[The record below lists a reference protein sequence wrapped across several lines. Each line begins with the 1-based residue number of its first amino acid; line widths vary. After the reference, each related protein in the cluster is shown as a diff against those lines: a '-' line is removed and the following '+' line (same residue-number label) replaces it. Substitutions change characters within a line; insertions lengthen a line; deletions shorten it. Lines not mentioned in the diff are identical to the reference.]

1 MDSLTM
7 SILSKSLRN
16 LSGLTAKRDSLIGEL
31 KKIESAI
38 VSALSGKAQEVEKAS
53 GKKRGPKPKAARK
66 VVAVKAAAP
75 KKAKAVKA
83 VKPKATKAA
92 AGAKRGKR
100 GALKEQILAALK
112 SAGAKGVSVKDL
124 SKNLGVKTQNV
135 HVWFSTTGKTVGVE
149 KVSPGVYRLK

>member
-1 MDSLTM
+1 MDCLTM

-31 KKIESAI
+31 KKIETAI
-38 VSALSGKAQEVEKAS
+38 VSALTGKGQEEKAPA
-53 GKKRGPKPKAARK
+53 KKRGPKPKAAK

-75 KKAKAVKA
+75 KKAKEVKA
-83 VKPKATKAA
+83 VKPKAAKAA

-124 SKNLGVKTQNV
+124 SDNLGVKTQNV